1 MTCGCCG
8 TSCVS
13 ARPACVAR
21 RRRSMPACRWRSLRR
36 SWGTGRRV
44 PCSLTWASQRTTCG
58 RPASR
63 WSRDLL
69 LRGSRTQHPRSA
81 ARSGGMAVVRS
92 DRDRVSRSPFG
103 LAVVSKRSPRIQ
115 LRGPLGRHLSG
126 WRSTTPPLQN
136 ANAQQETYNSNTQN
150 NHAPRG
156 GNLYRGI
163 PALGWHMGMVSAI
176 TRYGAGAG
184 R

>member
-44 PCSLTWASQRTTCG
+44 LCSLTWASQRTTCG

-103 LAVVSKRSPRIQ
+103 LAHQ
-115 LRGPLGRHLSG
+115 LRCHGGWAEVLGGDASRRHRRRPRLGARNPAHQRHPQLVRGVEGEGAGGAIGAALFSG
-126 WRSTTPPLQN
+126 SK
-136 ANAQQETYNSNTQN
+136 
-150 NHAPRG
+150 
-156 GNLYRGI
+156 
-163 PALGWHMGMVSAI
+163 LGWE
-176 TRYGAGAG
+176 
-184 R
+184 